1 MVVTAVHIIA
11 LRLTVLPH
19 ISPRYTIHLSRN
31 GSAQINMA
39 NRNGKRK
46 RILLVGDREGGWE
59 LVVLKLREY
68 EFSFARDF
76 DQGLRLAWREDFD
89 LYILDNE
96 LPDRYGVEL
105 CRVIRSFDPHTPILF
120 CSAVAHER
128 NIREALRSGAQA
140 YLVKPVSLDDLE
152 QAVARLTG
160 SA

>member
-1 MVVTAVHIIA
+1 
-11 LRLTVLPH
+11 
-19 ISPRYTIHLSRN
+19 
-31 GSAQINMA
+31 MA

-46 RILLVGDREGGWE
+46 RILLVEDSKEGWE
-59 LVVLKLREY
+59 MAALKLREY
-68 EFSFARDF
+68 ELTFAYDF

-89 LYILDNE
+89 LYIFDDRP
-96 LPDRYGVEL
+96 PDRFGVEL

-152 QAVARLTG
+152 QTVARLTG